1 MRLGNTG
8 KRTHRAPEENDV
20 SNKNLGVSLGKT
32 DETSKH
38 LDGITAGTGENQTKE
53 VSWRDL
59 GQVPPPLRASDSVYS
74 LGIIQTLRV
83 KCGLN
88 EPPGVMTLCKG
99 Y

>member
-38 LDGITAGTGENQTKE
+38 LDKMDCPCSRATK
-53 VSWRDL
+53 L
-59 GQVPPPLRASDSVYS
+59 K
-74 LGIIQTLRV
+74 V
-83 KCGLN
+83 KSS
-88 EPPGVMTLCKG
+88 
-99 Y
+99 